1 MVVQASPADAH
12 GWDDAAAG
20 WHRHAALIRQWLH
33 DATQRLLDAARID
46 RGAKVLDVAAGAGDQ
61 TLDIVQCVGG
71 EGEVWVT
78 DANPSMLALARE
90 TLRADG
96 KGPRLHYRVA
106 DAQAL
111 GMEGAKFDAAICR
124 LGLMFCTRPLAA
136 LQQLHSALR
145 VGGRLSALVFAG
157 PDVNPC
163 IARTLR
169 TARLYAGLPD
179 ADPFAPGSLL
189 SLGRPGLAAQLLA
202 DAGFGEI
209 EVTPIDAPFCVPRA
223 EDYVDFVRSAGSPV
237 IGILRPLSP
246 ARQARAWQAMVDQLT
261 QFHTPS
267 GWQGPNEL
275 LLVSAT
281 RVLRREHAAT
291 SRSGH
296 GLANGDANSAATERP
311 DWRAGLAGQ

>member
-1 MVVQASPADAH
+1 MVVQASPADAR

-20 WHRHAALIRQWLH
+20 WHRHGALIRQWLH
-33 DATQRLLDAARID
+33 GATQRLLDAAHID
-46 RGAKVLDVAAGAGDQ
+46 RSAKVLDVAAGAGDQ
-61 TLDIVQCVGG
+61 TLDIVQRLGDD
-71 EGEVWVT
+71 GEVWVT

-96 KGPRLHYRVA
+96 NGPRLRYQVA
-106 DAQAL
+106 DAQTL
-111 GMEGAKFDAAICR
+111 GMEGACFDAAICR

-163 IARTLR
+163 IALTLR
-169 TARLYAGLPD
+169 IARQHAGLPD
-179 ADPFAPGSLL
+179 ADPFAPGSLP

-209 EVTPIDAPFCVPRA
+209 AVTPIDAPFCVPRA

-237 IGILRPLSP
+237 IDILRPLSP
-246 ARQARAWQAMVDQLT
+246 ARQAQAWQAIVDQLN
-261 QFHTPS
+261 QYQTPS

-275 LLVSAT
+275 LLMSAT
-281 RVLRREHAAT
+281 RVPRREHAAA
-291 SRSGH
+291 SGPGH
-296 GLANGDANSAATERP
+296 GFATGRDVANVQDTR
-311 DWRAGLAGQ
+311 